1 METELIDSKLDKG
14 ATPVDKRPSIKKK
27 KQFNGRKRSDMICTD
42 SA

>member
-27 KQFNGRKRSDMICTD
+27 NSLTVAKDLT
-42 SA
+42 